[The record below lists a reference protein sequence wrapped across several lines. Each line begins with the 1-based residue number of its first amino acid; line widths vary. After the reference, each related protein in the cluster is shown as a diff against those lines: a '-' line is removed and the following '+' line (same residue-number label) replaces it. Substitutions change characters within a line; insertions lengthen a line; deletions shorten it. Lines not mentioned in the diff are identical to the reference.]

1 MEAGGESVIL
11 PLAGQ
16 AETNGDV
23 ELTILFPSGLGNM
36 LVCWAF
42 LVKLES
48 FARGLGVAA
57 TDFTTLFFPEL
68 PVAAFNSP
76 LLKSLPGIL
85 GLD

>member
-1 MEAGGESVIL
+1 MEARGEPVIL

-16 AETNGDV
+16 AETNGDR
-23 ELTILFPSGLGNM
+23 ELTIFFSSELVTM
-36 LVCWAF
+36 VCWAF
-42 LVKLES
+42 LLKLES

-57 TDFTTLFFPEL
+57 TDFVTLFFPEL
-68 PVAAFNSP
+68 PVTAFNSP